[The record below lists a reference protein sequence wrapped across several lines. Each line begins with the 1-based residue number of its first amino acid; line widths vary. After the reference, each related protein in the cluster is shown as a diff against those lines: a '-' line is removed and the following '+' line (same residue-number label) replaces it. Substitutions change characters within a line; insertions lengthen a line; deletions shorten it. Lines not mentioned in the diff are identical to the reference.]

1 MSALAAAAIGD
12 PALRES
18 YDACRRLHARHGRTY
33 YLATALLPPAVRPHV
48 HALYGFARWADDIVD
63 DTASPLSTWDKLT
76 RLDALDRG
84 LDSDLDDDRAANT
97 VLPAVRHTIATFD
110 LDRAWFT
117 AFLQSMRM
125 DLSVTDYPTFGDLMT
140 YVHGSAEV
148 IGLQM
153 AALLGHPTV
162 PRHIVSPYAA
172 DLGTA
177 FQLANF
183 CRDVAEDHRRG
194 RVYLPSEDLEAHGVQ
209 RAELAGPVASPAVQS
224 LLAFEVD
231 RARSIL
237 RTARLGIRLLSADA
251 RPAIETATTLY
262 GGILDEVE
270 KAGYRVLDRR
280 VRVGNLR
287 RLQVAGPALLLS
299 TGGRVV
305 QRRLPAPG

>member
-1 MSALAAAAIGD
+1 MDSLTAAGIDD

-18 YDACRRLHARHGRTY
+18 YAACRGLHARHGRTY
-33 YLATALLPPAVRPHV
+33 YLATALLPPMVRPHV

-63 DTASPLSTWDKLT
+63 DTSSPLSTQDKLA
-76 RLDALDRG
+76 RLDDLDRG
-84 LDSDLDDDRAANT
+84 LDDPSVGGSAGAA
-97 VLPAVRHTIATFD
+97 VLPSVRHTIATFD

-117 AFLQSMRM
+117 SFLLSMRM

-153 AALLGHPTV
+153 SAVLGHPTV
-162 PRHIVSPYAA
+162 PRHVVAPYAA

-183 CRDVAEDHRRG
+183 CRDVAEDHARG
-194 RVYLPSEDLEAHGVQ
+194 RVYLPSEDLDAYGVS
-209 RAELAGPVASPAVQS
+209 RLDLAGPVTSPAVQA
-224 LLAFEVD
+224 LLAFEVY

-237 RTARLGIRLLSADA
+237 HNAELGTRLLSADA
-251 RPAIETATTLY
+251 RPAIQTATTLY

-270 KAGYRVLDRR
+270 KADYRVLDHR
-280 VRVGNLR
+280 VRVGSLR
-287 RLQVAGPALLLS
+287 RLQVAGPALA
-299 TGGRVV
+299 GRV
-305 QRRLPAPG
+305 LHT